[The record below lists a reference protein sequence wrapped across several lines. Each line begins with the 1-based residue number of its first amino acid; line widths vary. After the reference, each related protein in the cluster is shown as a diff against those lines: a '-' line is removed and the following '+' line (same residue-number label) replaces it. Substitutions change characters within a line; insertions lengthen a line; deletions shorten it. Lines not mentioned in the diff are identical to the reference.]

1 MPKEA
6 LQKIV
11 PSLATIRKIKG
22 LSFLGDWIYAS
33 NLWHINRYSAAMAF
47 FVGLFVAF
55 MPIPGQTIAAAVLAV
70 LLRCNL
76 PLSVGLVFVS
86 NPITLAPLFFMAYKI
101 GALII
106 DVPLQ
111 HVEFEL
117 SIFWLSNSLAA
128 IWKPFLMG
136 CLICGLFCGCVGY
149 FVISLLWR
157 WRVTRLW
164 KERKRKR
171 EARIF
176 NGPD

>member
-22 LSFLGDWIYAS
+22 LNFLGDWIYAS

-70 LLRCNL
+70 LFRCNL

-86 NPITLAPLFFMAYKI
+86 NPITQDDLDDSKQCTNKSAGEKL
-101 GALII
+101 
-106 DVPLQ
+106 
-111 HVEFEL
+111 HVKYEQWTKEFG
-117 SIFWLSNSLAA
+117 SS
-128 IWKPFLMG
+128 
-136 CLICGLFCGCVGY
+136 
-149 FVISLLWR
+149 
-157 WRVTRLW
+157 
-164 KERKRKR
+164 
-171 EARIF
+171 
-176 NGPD
+176 

>member
-22 LSFLGDWIYAS
+22 TEFSGDWIYAS

-76 PLSVGLVFVS
+76 PLSVGLVFIT
-86 NPITLAPLFFMAYKI
+86 NPITIALCFLWPTKLA
-101 GALII
+101 
-106 DVPLQ
+106 
-111 HVEFEL
+111 
-117 SIFWLSNSLAA
+117 
-128 IWKPFLMG
+128 
-136 CLICGLFCGCVGY
+136 
-149 FVISLLWR
+149 R
-157 WRVTRLW
+157 
-164 KERKRKR
+164 
-171 EARIF
+171 
-176 NGPD
+176 